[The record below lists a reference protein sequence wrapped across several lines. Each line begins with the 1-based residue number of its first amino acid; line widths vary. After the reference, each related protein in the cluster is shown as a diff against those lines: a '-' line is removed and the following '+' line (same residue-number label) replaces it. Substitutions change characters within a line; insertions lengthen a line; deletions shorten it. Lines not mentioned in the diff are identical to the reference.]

1 MASISEPRTI
11 FQVGE
16 FVNSNGRTCY
26 IEEIQNVL
34 GFNRYILVD
43 IDSGVTLNK
52 AAFEIEKTELKVV
65 TVPEDMEMEM
75 PDIPEIP
82 KKNETT
88 ENTAKERFPKVSTKE
103 LDNIELNRTS
113 ENTKKQ
119 TSWAIMIFKGK
130 THE

>member
-65 TVPEDMEMEM
+65 TVPEDMEM
-75 PDIPEIP
+75 
-82 KKNETT
+82 
-88 ENTAKERFPKVSTKE
+88 
-103 LDNIELNRTS
+103 
-113 ENTKKQ
+113 
-119 TSWAIMIFKGK
+119 
-130 THE
+130 